1 MLYGL
6 ADCNNYFV
14 SCERVFNPSLEG
26 RAVVVLSNNDG
37 CVISRSNEAKALGI
51 PMGCPTF
58 QIKDYTDPR
67 QVVIISA
74 NHILYRDMSHRVMSV
89 IGETFDAIEIYSVDE
104 AFFRLPYP
112 DDDERNRELAAAV
125 VRKIFKYTGIPV
137 SIGVARSRTLAKI
150 ASHMAKKDP
159 TNKSR
164 VQVLTDASQIA
175 DVLKRTDL
183 SDVWGIGRRLTV
195 SLASR
200 GIRTAAQF
208 AALPPSMVRSL
219 FSVTVE
225 RTLMEL
231 RGEDCQPVSPVTMAR
246 KSIMNSRTFPKVFY
260 RREDVADAVLTFAEM
275 CAKHLR
281 DEHSVASTL
290 TVYVRGDYHREDLP
304 FYSNSCK
311 VRIPSPSSSTMVLVH
326 CAMQAL
332 NSIFRRGYAYRKAGV
347 MVTDLQPE
355 SGFQPSLF
363 SQVDEQKHSKLM
375 KAVDKI
381 NNMAGAKVVKL
392 APQVSAEATRPQR
405 NYTAG
410 RDEAIRFYSAPPKG

>member
-6 ADCNNYFV
+6 ADCNNFFV

-74 NHILYRDMSHRVMSV
+74 NHVLYRDMSHRVMSV

-112 DDDERNRELAAAV
+112 DDDVRNRELAAAV

-175 DVLKRTDL
+175 DVLSRTDL

-246 KSIMNSRTFPKVFY
+246 K
-260 RREDVADAVLTFAEM
+260 
-275 CAKHLR
+275 
-281 DEHSVASTL
+281 
-290 TVYVRGDYHREDLP
+290 
-304 FYSNSCK
+304 
-311 VRIPSPSSSTMVLVH
+311 
-326 CAMQAL
+326 
-332 NSIFRRGYAYRKAGV
+332 
-347 MVTDLQPE
+347 
-355 SGFQPSLF
+355 
-363 SQVDEQKHSKLM
+363 
-375 KAVDKI
+375 
-381 NNMAGAKVVKL
+381 
-392 APQVSAEATRPQR
+392 
-405 NYTAG
+405 
-410 RDEAIRFYSAPPKG
+410 